1 MRSGDCEEA
10 HVRSGDGGGGQESCS
25 EVVEGPRCFVIMLL
39 WIKVAGRIIVM
50 GRLALKMINRLQL
63 QMIRRFIRLR
73 VVGGLK

>member
-10 HVRSGDGGGGQESCS
+10 HVRCGVGGVGQESCS
-25 EVVEGPRCFVIMLL
+25 EVVEGPRCFAIMLL
-39 WIKVAGRIIVM
+39 WINVAGRII
-50 GRLALKMINRLQL
+50 GLALKMINRLQL

>member
-1 MRSGDCEEA
+1 
-10 HVRSGDGGGGQESCS
+10 
-25 EVVEGPRCFVIMLL
+25 MLL